1 MLKVL
6 LHILEF
12 IDSISK
18 GDFEEQSE
26 DLKKILGREPENLR
40 DTIPKVLQAVPA

>member
-1 MLKVL
+1 MATSVVE
-6 LHILEF
+6 ISRAF
-12 IDSISK
+12 SK
-18 GDFEEQSE
+18 GDFEEHSE